1 MDIYEKES
9 KDLEP
14 WVDSP
19 TEISRED
26 WREYLGRREYGISNK
41 MQRHGS

>member
-14 WVDSP
+14 WEDSP
-19 TEISRED
+19 SEISRHD
-26 WREYLGRREYGISNK
+26 WRDYLGRREYASSNHI
-41 MQRHGS
+41 QHYSS